1 MKSMKWLLSNCFHLF
16 EAKLIKNCVLNYI
29 STFLIVLTVCYALFF
44 ILLVYLQINTWAFPY
59 WPDYHPET
67 LILAQDAVEGQYGSR
82 DDNQVNMEM
91 PMYQTIYY
99 ILPTS
104 RKETPILAW
113 DEVEAHVGPGQDGPR
128 YGNDLVVIQ

>member
-1 MKSMKWLLSNCFHLF
+1 
-16 EAKLIKNCVLNYI
+16 
-29 STFLIVLTVCYALFF
+29 VCYALFF
-44 ILLVYLQINTWAFPY
+44 LLLVYLQINTWAFPY

-104 RKETPILAW
+104 RKETPILAETKSRPMLARAKMGL
-113 DEVEAHVGPGQDGPR
+113 DMEMI
-128 YGNDLVVIQ
+128 L